1 MIKSVFTLAER
12 VSDGISAGVDRHW
25 RYTKDLIV
33 IKPEYLLT
41 VSVADEI
48 TKGFSNH
55 HGIDIEIKLEEPTQ
69 LIIGN
74 LLIEA
79 LGMKDYFK
87 TERPVIDRD
96 GKVDIFLETV
106 QGRHIVEIKNFDT
119 SATEFK
125 KEVIRLQQ
133 LLAVN
138 NWQNPLLSC
147 HVAFPTMRASEDW
160 INKHLETVLMFED
173 VNVKPVT
180 KYIETGE
187 EPGDGIPAFYVNVV
201 TLEKKNA

>member
-1 MIKSVFTLAER
+1 MNNSTITLATR
-12 VSDGISAGVDRHW
+12 VSDGIKAGVNRHW
-25 RYTKDLIV
+25 RYTKDLIKV
-33 IKPEYLLT
+33 KPEYLLT

-48 TKGFSNH
+48 TKGFSNI

-74 LLIEA
+74 LLIKA

-96 GKVDIFLETV
+96 GKVDIFLEASDE
-106 QGRHIVEIKNFDT
+106 RHIVEIKNFDT

-138 NWQNPLLSC
+138 GWKNPLLSC
-147 HVAFPTMRASEDW
+147 NVAFPTIRNSKEW
-160 INKHLETVLMFED
+160 INKHLETVLMPDD
-173 VNVKPVT
+173 VSAIPNVE
-180 KYIETGE
+180 YIETGE
-187 EPGDGIPAFYVNVV
+187 EPEDGIPAFYVNVV